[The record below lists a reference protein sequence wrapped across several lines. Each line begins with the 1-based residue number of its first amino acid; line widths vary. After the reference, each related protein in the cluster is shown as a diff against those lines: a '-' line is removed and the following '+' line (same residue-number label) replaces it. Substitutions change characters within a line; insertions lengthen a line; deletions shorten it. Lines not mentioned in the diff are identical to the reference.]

1 MLDELDFTRG
11 AVASKDYV
19 PALTHFHIRNN
30 TIIGYNGA
38 IAINAPLE
46 LDLNCSPKAVSFVKA
61 IQACKGGTIQLHIA
75 PNGKLAIRSGDF
87 LVFIECIEEG
97 YPDVKPEGEHIKFG
111 ASILDAM
118 RTLEP
123 FISID
128 ASRPWSRGVLFKG
141 DSAYATNNIILSEYR
156 LTNKFPK
163 ELNVSAE
170 AIQELLRIG
179 REPETIQIADESV
192 TFHFASGRWMKAQ
205 SLSTRWPDVSKIL
218 DRPYNP
224 QKLPERFFTVLRD
237 LLPFINEAE
246 QVRFRDNKLATASV
260 DDIGASVLFDGIP
273 NGPIF
278 NIKQLLLLEGI
289 VTGID
294 FSLYPE
300 PCLFSGK
307 NIRGAI
313 VGMIG

>member
-11 AVASKDYV
+11 AVATKDYS
-19 PALTHFHIRNN
+19 PALTHFHIRNG

-38 IAINAPLE
+38 IAINAPLN
-46 LDLNCSPKAVSFVKA
+46 LDLNCSPKAIPFVKA
-61 IQACKGGTIQLHIA
+61 IQACKGGTIQLHIT

-87 LVFIECIEEG
+87 LVFVECIEEG
-97 YPDVKPEGEHIKFG
+97 YPDVKPEGEQIKFEG
-111 ASILDAM
+111 SILDAM
-118 RTLEP
+118 RALEP

-128 ASRPWSRGVLFKG
+128 ASRPWSRGVLFRRS
-141 DSAYATNNIILSEYR
+141 SAYATNNITLVEYQ
-156 LTNKFPK
+156 LTKEFSK
-163 ELNVSAE
+163 ELNVPAE

-179 REPETIQIADESV
+179 REPETIQIAEGSV
-192 TFHFASGRWMKAQ
+192 TFHFASGRWLKAQ
-205 SLSTRWPDVSKIL
+205 SLSTTWPDVSKIL
-218 DRPYNP
+218 NRPFNP

-246 QVRFRDNKLATASV
+246 QVRFRDNKLATAQV
-260 DDIGASVLFDGIP
+260 DDIGASMLFDGIP

-278 NIKQLLLLEGI
+278 NIKQLLLLENI
-289 VTGID
+289 ITGID